1 MNIMENT
8 ELIVNN
14 NPKSS
19 FSESIKTI
27 RTNLQFSL
35 VNSRTKTILLT
46 SPEPGD
52 GKSFISANLAVAFA
66 QENKR
71 VLLIDSDL
79 RKGRQYK
86 VFKVKNDRSKGYS
99 NLILSDKSDVTI
111 NSFIIETDI
120 KNLYLLPNGVTPP
133 NPSELLSST
142 NNKELLDK
150 LKAMFDIII
159 LDCAPV
165 LGLNDTLVMTKYSD
179 VNAVVVTNKKTK
191 VELLD
196 QVKKN
201 FERANAKIDGVI
213 LNRLKQKETSYYGYY
228 GESE

>member
-142 NNKELLDK
+142 NNRELLDK